1 MMKSSDMEKVE
12 TILNKIKYIKVDIIH
27 LLKAKQEGIGDAC
40 IRINHR
46 FYEMDGNI
54 VQTILDK
61 YNSELN
67 ENIKELE
74 KLGVE
79 YVDETAK
86 TTTEN

>member
-1 MMKSSDMEKVE
+1 MEKVE
-12 TILNKIKYIKVDIIH
+12 TILNKIKYLKVDIGH

-40 IRINHR
+40 VRINRR

-79 YVDETAK
+79 YVDETVK

>member
-12 TILNKIKYIKVDIIH
+12 TILNQIKYLKVDIIH
-27 LLKAKQEGIGDAC
+27 LRKANQEGIVDSC

-79 YVDETAK
+79 YVDETA
-86 TTTEN
+86 

>member
-12 TILNKIKYIKVDIIH
+12 TILNKIKYLNVDIRH
-27 LLKAKQEGIGDAC
+27 LLQAKQEGIDDAC

-61 YNSELN
+61 YNSEMN
-67 ENIKELE
+67 GYIEEL
-74 KLGVE
+74 KQLGVE
-79 YVDETAK
+79 YVDETA
-86 TTTEN
+86 

>member
-1 MMKSSDMEKVE
+1 MEKVE
-12 TILNKIKYIKVDIIH
+12 
-27 LLKAKQEGIGDAC
+27 
-40 IRINHR
+40 
-46 FYEMDGNI
+46 
-54 VQTILDK
+54 TILDK

-79 YVDETAK
+79 YVDETVK